1 VSAYRNMSIRQKLTS
16 IILMTCGV
24 SILLAC
30 AVLAAYDI
38 FTFRKDLGSDL
49 LSTAQIAGSNST
61 AALSFADTASA
72 RETLSSLSARTNI
85 VEACIY
91 AGDGSVF
98 AKYARAGVS
107 PDFKPPPVGPIGISI
122 VSGNMFVFEPITL
135 NGETIGTIF
144 LRSDLEKLQ
153 TRTARFAEIVLIV
166 ICVSF
171 VIAYLV
177 SSRLQRVISD
187 PILELARTASAV
199 SVDKNYS
206 LRATKSSDDEIGS
219 LVDRFNE
226 MLSQIQ
232 QRETALQYVRDDL
245 EVRVDERTSEL
256 QKEVAER
263 TLAERSLEERTA
275 FLNSLI
281 DNSPVAIIALDSQ
294 DMVRTSNPAFE
305 TLFRYRH
312 EDIIGRQIMDLV
324 TTPGIRSEVAVNKE
338 RLLRGEINH
347 VVTRRKRS
355 DGSLVDVEAYS
366 VPLLTAGLVTG
377 ALILYQDVT
386 ARKQAE
392 EALLHAKEEA
402 EAANRAKS
410 EFLANMSHE
419 IRTPMN
425 GIIGMTE
432 LAMASDL
439 TVEQREYLGMV
450 KTSADSLLTLIN
462 DILDFSKIEAGKVD
476 LDLVDFSFHQSLG
489 EILRLLALRAQQKGL
504 ELAWRVGPGVP
515 ERVRGD
521 TGRLR
526 QVLVNL
532 IGNAVKFTERGEV
545 VVDVQK
551 EAEDA
556 SGVLLHFRVR
566 DTGIGIPKDKLE
578 MIFDAFT
585 QADSSTTRQY
595 GGTGLGLAIT
605 SRLVNVM
612 GGRVWVDS
620 EPGQGSTFHF
630 TSRFGFAESQD
641 RASEL
646 SEPEILHGLP
656 VLVVDDSETN
666 RLILVEILSRWRM
679 RPEAVEGGRAALE
692 ALEHAHQQGR
702 PFRLVISDM
711 RMPGMDGCALSGEIR
726 RNSAFGKIPILLLS
740 SSDQQG
746 ESARCQELSIDRYL
760 IKPVQPSE
768 LLDAIITA
776 FSEPQEVQG
785 AQSASLRPPETR
797 TRGMK
802 ILLAEDN
809 AVNRKLAMALL
820 EKAGHTV
827 ITAENGELALQVLD
841 QQRVDLVLM
850 DVQMPVMDGLQAI
863 CAIRAKEVGNQTHL
877 PIIALTAHAMKGDR
891 ERCLD
896 AGADEYVTKPIR
908 TAELLAA
915 IDRLLSRV
923 STEPILGP
931 STPQPTPE
939 SRVLDATGLLER
951 VEGDRELL
959 EELVRLFAQECPA
972 NMAAIRQAQEARD
985 APLLERLAH
994 TLKGASANLGAYRV
1008 FTSASEL
1015 EARARI
1021 GDWKNTGESIGNLE
1035 REVERLL
1042 PELESLCRKVAP

>member
-1 VSAYRNMSIRQKLTS
+1 MSVYRNMSIRQKLTS

-24 SILLAC
+24 STLLAC
-30 AVLAAYDI
+30 AGLAAYDI
-38 FTFRKDLGSDL
+38 STFRKDLGSDL

-91 AGDGSVF
+91 ARDGSVF

-107 PDFKPPPVGPIGISI
+107 PDFKPPPVGPIGASI
-122 VSGNMFVFEPITL
+122 VSGNMMVFQPITL

-153 TRTARFAEIVLIV
+153 TRTARFAVIVLIV
-166 ICVSF
+166 ICFSF
-171 VIAYLV
+171 AIAYLL

-206 LRATKSSDDEIGS
+206 LRAAKTSEDEIGS

-232 QRETALQYVRDDL
+232 QRETALQYVRDEL

-256 QKEVAER
+256 QKEVVER

-281 DNSPVAIIALDSQ
+281 DNSPVAIVALDSE
-294 DMVRTSNPAFE
+294 DKVRTSNPAFE

-312 EDIIGRQIMDLV
+312 EDIIGRRIIDLV
-324 TTPGIRSEVAVNKE
+324 TTPEIRSEIDVNKE

-355 DGSLVDVEAYS
+355 DGTLVDVEAYS
-366 VPLLTAGLVTG
+366 VPLRTGGLITG
-377 ALILYQDVT
+377 ALVLYQDVT

-392 EALLHAKEEA
+392 EALLQAKEEA

-432 LAMASDL
+432 LAMGTDL
-439 TVEQREYLGMV
+439 TTEQREYLGMV

-489 EILRLLALRAQQKGL
+489 ETLRVLALRAQQKGL

-515 ERVRGD
+515 ERVKGD
-521 TGRLR
+521 MGRLR

-605 SRLVNVM
+605 SRLVTVM

-630 TSRFGFAESQD
+630 TSRFGFADSQD
-641 RASEL
+641 RASEF
-646 SEPEILHGLP
+646 SESENLQGLP
-656 VLVVDDSETN
+656 VLVVDDNETN
-666 RLILVEILSRWRM
+666 RLILVEILSGWRM
-679 RPEAVEGGRAALE
+679 RPEAVEGGKAALE
-692 ALEHAHQQGR
+692 ALEQAHQQGR

-711 RMPGMDGCALSGEIR
+711 QMPEIDGCALSADIR
-726 RNSAFGKIPILLLS
+726 KNPAFGKIPILLLS

-746 ESARCQELSIDRYL
+746 ESARCRELFIDRYL

-776 FSEPQEVQG
+776 FSKPQDVQG
-785 AQSASLRPPETR
+785 ARPAPVRSPDTR
-797 TRGMK
+797 TGFLK

-827 ITAENGELALQVLD
+827 ITAENGQIALDVLER
-841 QQRVDLVLM
+841 QTVDIVLM

-863 CAIRAKEVGNQTHL
+863 GAIRAKELGNQTHL

-915 IDRLLSRV
+915 IDRLGGVAS
-923 STEPILGP
+923 EPIP
-931 STPQPTPE
+931 APPAPPTTPE
-939 SRVLDATGLLER
+939 ARVLDAAGLLER
-951 VEGDRELL
+951 VEGDRDLL
-959 EELVRLFAQECPA
+959 EDLVRLFAQECPA
-972 NMAAIRQAQEARD
+972 SMAAIRQAQEARD

-994 TLKGASANLGAYRV
+994 TLKGASANLGAHRV
-1008 FTSASEL
+1008 FASASEL
-1015 EARARI
+1015 EARAHI
-1021 GDWKNTGESIGNLE
+1021 ADWKNTGEAVGNLD
-1035 REVERLL
+1035 REVQRLL